1 MGIKY
6 CKACKKPMKAA
17 DSHCRTCGAE
27 YKNSAAVPL
36 IILVIIVAIGGA
48 IYALSRNDNEK
59 QASAIPTSDQD
70 TKTSLPA
77 SSWEYMTK
85 SDPVSNVASHAA
97 FAQFINFDT
106 RKPTE
111 AGFTIMCNSGKDKII
126 MAGMSFEQPIKT
138 DSFNSDGPMGRYT
151 IKTDEMKPIH
161 GVARLASHNT
171 VIVLSD
177 VQSREVV
184 PQLINAKRV
193 IVQLSSTSDRLVNYE
208 VNLSGTQDVINKLKS
223 GCKIAN

>member
-27 YKNSAAVPL
+27 YKNSVAVPL
-36 IILVIIVAIGGA
+36 IILVVIVAIGGA
-48 IYALSRNDNEK
+48 IYALSRDDNEK
-59 QASAIPTSDQD
+59 QASVMPPSGQD
-70 TKTSLPA
+70 TKTSMPP
-77 SSWEYMTK
+77 SSWEYKTDK
-85 SDPVSNVASHAA
+85 DPITNVASHAA
-97 FAQFINFDT
+97 FAQFLDYDT
-106 RKPTE
+106 KKPVE
-111 AGFTIMCNSGKDKII
+111 AGLTIMCNSGKDKII
-126 MAGMSFEQPIKT
+126 MAGMSSEYPIKT

-151 IKTDEMKPIH
+151 IKVDEREPMH
-161 GVARLASHNT
+161 GVARLGSHNT

-177 VQSREVV
+177 MQSGEVV

-193 IVQLSSTSDRLVNYE
+193 IVQVSSTSDRLVNYE
-208 VNLSGTQDVINKLKS
+208 VSLSGTQDAINKLKS

>member
-6 CKACKKPMKAA
+6 CKACKKPIKAT
-17 DSHCRTCGAE
+17 DTHCKTCGAE
-27 YKNSAAVPL
+27 YKNSMAVPL
-36 IILVIIVAIGGA
+36 IILVVIIAIGGA
-48 IYALSRNDNEK
+48 IYALSSNDDADKE
-59 QASAIPTSDQD
+59 IHGQD
-70 TKTSLPA
+70 TKTSVPP

-106 RKPTE
+106 RKPIE
-111 AGFTIMCNSGKDKII
+111 AGFTLMCNSGKDKII
-126 MAGMSFEQPIKT
+126 MAGMSSEHPIKT

-151 IKTDEMKPIH
+151 IKVDELEPVH

-177 VQSREVV
+177 MQSGEIV
-184 PQLINAKRV
+184 PQLANAKRV
-193 IVQLSSTSDRLVNYE
+193 IVQVSNTSDRLVNYE
-208 VNLSGTQDVINKLKS
+208 VSLSGTQDIINKLKS